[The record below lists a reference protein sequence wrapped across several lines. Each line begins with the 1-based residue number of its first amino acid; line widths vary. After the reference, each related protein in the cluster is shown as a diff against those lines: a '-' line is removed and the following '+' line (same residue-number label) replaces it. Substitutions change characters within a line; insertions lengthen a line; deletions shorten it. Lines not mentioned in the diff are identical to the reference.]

1 MTHMI
6 IVPSSVPVNYGKSL
20 HLPVLKV
27 AWGLHHPLLPVLMV
41 MSESGSLYLN
51 QLWRQG
57 DHSLTAYEAY
67 RVKSTKFKIIFW
79 KENLKFGSP
88 TMIPIH
94 SEIAAGVLLEV
105 SDEFLIVRQKKSSVG
120 YNKSN
125 ILHK

>member
-1 MTHMI
+1 
-6 IVPSSVPVNYGKSL
+6 
-20 HLPVLKV
+20 
-27 AWGLHHPLLPVLMV
+27 

-67 RVKSTKFKIIFW
+67 RVKSTKLKIIFW
-79 KENLKFGSP
+79 KENLNFGSP
-88 TMIPIH
+88 IMIPIH
-94 SEIAAGVLLEV
+94 SEIAAVLLEV